1 MYRIF
6 KITLYYS
13 LNHIQFYIVYDQRN
27 VNGIASFIRKVLEN
41 KI

>member
-27 VNGIASFIRKVLEN
+27 VNEIASFITEVLEY
-41 KI
+41 KM